1 MSHIPNTQS
10 TPSEVELLNIVIN
23 SSIDTEGNSCWEK
36 CFSTQFPIVSMFER
50 NGMYIMHVGSPHEG
64 YSIETHL
71 VHNNMHGKSYLY
83 TNEKL
88 LVAELYIEDGE
99 AEGPCTLYDTS
110 SSLYFE
116 GFFKNGYRSGKGKE
130 YDREGKV
137 IFEGY
142 FDLGK
147 RLYINPLHEMSGYWK
162 EYDEKGKLLNI
173 SKRNEK
179 NGEIEGIC
187 YYYDENGN
195 ISHIVEIKKGIEI
208 EYNGYCKLYDE
219 PHKVWFEG
227 FVKNGRKLNLIRS
240 NEMSG
245 YWKEYDENGKLL
257 NISKRNEESGD
268 KEGICY
274 YYDENGQI
282 SHIVEVKKGIEIE
295 YNGYCKLYDEPH
307 KVWFEGF
314 VKNGYRHGKGKEYSS
329 SQKKVMI
336 VLYEDGKKLKLKLD
350 KKNRGY
356 RKE

>member
-23 SSIDTEGNSCWEK
+23 PSIDTEGNSCWEK
-36 CFSTQFPIVSMFER
+36 CFSSQFPIVSMFER

-71 VHNNMHGKSYLY
+71 VHNKMHGKSYLY
-83 TNEKL
+83 SNEEL
-88 LVAELYIEDGE
+88 LVAELNFEDGE

-110 SSLYFE
+110 SYLFFE

-208 EYNGYCKLYDE
+208 EYNGYFKLYDE